1 MGGERDPG
9 REAHVRAL
17 ARLAQSNGLQAIPE
31 NSGRSTVKKLAED
44 VLALDVSQSIR
55 NQVQKTLDAFTAI
68 FHGGREC
75 QVGQAVDAAAST
87 LANDGG
93 GAGGAA
99 PASKVWK
106 FGQSNYN
113 ASHGD
118 IASSEEAVLRQF
130 FTRFVAFLAWLSRE
144 LKAEGTSATTE
155 RASPLQVHL
164 HAYLH
169 LSQTFRRRGRDAL
182 QMFEFGIRSAEA
194 RKISVDVTPSS
205 S

>member
-55 NQVQKTLDAFTAI
+55 NQVQKTLDAFTAT

-75 QVGQAVDAAAST
+75 QVGQAVGAAAST

-93 GAGGAA
+93 GAGGAS

-106 FGQSNYN
+106 FGQSN
-113 ASHGD
+113 
-118 IASSEEAVLRQF
+118 
-130 FTRFVAFLAWLSRE
+130 
-144 LKAEGTSATTE
+144 
-155 RASPLQVHL
+155 
-164 HAYLH
+164 
-169 LSQTFRRRGRDAL
+169 
-182 QMFEFGIRSAEA
+182 
-194 RKISVDVTPSS
+194 
-205 S
+205 